1 MSSFEQPHSL
11 FLFEMVGGKKKLL
24 YGANPEHALETARI
38 RLSDEEM
45 KAILP
50 DRYTKILQR
59 DLMKHIR
66 ELG

>member
-11 FLFEMVGGKKKLL
+11 FLFELVNGKKKLL
-24 YGANPEHALETARI
+24 YGASPEHALEIARI
-38 RLSDEEM
+38 RLGEDEM

-50 DRYTKILQR
+50 ERYTKILQR
-59 DLMKHIR
+59 DLMKHVR

>member
-11 FLFEMVGGKKKLL
+11 FLFELTSGKKKLL
-24 YGANPEHALETARI
+24 YGASPEHALETARI
-38 RLSDEEM
+38 RLSDAEM
-45 KAILP
+45 QAILP
-50 DRYTKILQR
+50 ERYTKILQR